1 MRLASVGI
9 VERLKDLE
17 DSAGALDDVAAV
29 AHLLGTDS
37 DREEAAVEALEHR
50 RVRGAG
56 GEGRKHVLVVLVIA
70 DAKHKVDGRGGL
82 RLEEGGVGERAL
94 VDTGDAHLH
103 LALCARVRDA
113 DTSPLEML
121 LERCRQLPSLEAAI
135 IRVGIVVAPARRRFL
150 PLHVDPVCAQ
160 HEPLKDRPCGVLPP
174 LLRRRQL
181 SLGPDVPMRSKHAEA
196 QLSSQPEAAHRP
208 EACLQVARAA
218 ARDDMHRVGRVGG
231 QRLQAVE
238 CGRRRCQGAADEVME
253 EFEVIQHLLLLDERA
268 VQAQHDQPAVG
279 LPVGAHEGLGRQR
292 RQRLARQRLGAKVAQ
307 PERGA
312 RGRLSGGQAGAGA
325 AHVLHG
331 HVEPGGSGVR
341 GDEGVVLGEA
351 GGALVGRHGEGGVEL
366 LDDMLDVKGV
376 DAHAPVE
383 DVRATDELGKH
394 HCAARLLDRLGE
406 HVLEREQVEPVLHR
420 TIEQQVDHT
429 EESKSEVD
437 RPALGLDLL
446 PNLHV
451 VNGVITKGLLDA
463 PDH

>member
-1 MRLASVGI
+1 
-9 VERLKDLE
+9 
-17 DSAGALDDVAAV
+17 
-29 AHLLGTDS
+29 
-37 DREEAAVEALEHR
+37 
-50 RVRGAG
+50 
-56 GEGRKHVLVVLVIA
+56 
-70 DAKHKVDGRGGL
+70 
-82 RLEEGGVGERAL
+82 
-94 VDTGDAHLH
+94 
-103 LALCARVRDA
+103 
-113 DTSPLEML
+113 
-121 LERCRQLPSLEAAI
+121 
-135 IRVGIVVAPARRRFL
+135 
-150 PLHVDPVCAQ
+150 
-160 HEPLKDRPCGVLPP
+160 
-174 LLRRRQL
+174 
-181 SLGPDVPMRSKHAEA
+181 MRSKHAEA

-351 GGALVGRHGEGGVEL
+351 GGALVGRHGEGCVGARETGTGEMSGVQRACRTSARTGAAG
-366 LDDMLDVKGV
+366 GV
-376 DAHAPVE
+376 QGQPT
-383 DVRATDELGKH
+383 RGLG
-394 HCAARLLDRLGE
+394 AARRRARRGRNTGGGE
-406 HVLEREQVEPVLHR
+406 EGC
-420 TIEQQVDHT
+420 
-429 EESKSEVD
+429 
-437 RPALGLDLL
+437 AL
-446 PNLHV
+446 
-451 VNGVITKGLLDA
+451 A
-463 PDH
+463 R